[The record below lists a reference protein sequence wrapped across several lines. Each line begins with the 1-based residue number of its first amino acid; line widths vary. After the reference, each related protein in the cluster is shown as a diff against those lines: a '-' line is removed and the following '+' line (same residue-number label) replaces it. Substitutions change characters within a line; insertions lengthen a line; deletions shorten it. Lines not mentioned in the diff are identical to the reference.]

1 MLNSKAAV
9 FYVAVLPEFLDPSAV
24 RITAQ
29 TLTLSAIY
37 VMIATPI
44 HAGIVLSANRLRTV
58 IVKPAQ
64 VRRIRRALALAL
76 VVIAIWLAWST
87 AR

>member
-1 MLNSKAAV
+1 MLNPKAAV
-9 FYVAVLPEFLDPSAV
+9 FYVAVLPEFLDPSAG

-64 VRRIRRALALAL
+64 VRRIRGLAGLDE
-76 VVIAIWLAWST
+76 
-87 AR
+87 